1 MRRLR
6 CAGEEGWKE
15 GGSSLWCPVPPPR
28 VRTAERGKRGAGT
41 EPRSFP
47 STRCLDRGEKRG
59 GRKSDDG
66 FTLFPPPAT
75 AATAAEGGGVKWRR
89 PRRGG
94 AGSAT
99 AAAPQMEAGAAAPPR
114 ARGGAGARRGC
125 RRFLPHPPPPPLP
138 CASARRSP
146 WISVGP
152 CVYLKGACQ
161 EDGARPFTVVPSD
174 RTRRSG

>member
-1 MRRLR
+1 MQGRKDGR
-6 CAGEEGWKE
+6 KV
-15 GGSSLWCPVPPPR
+15 GSSLWCPIPPPR

-59 GRKSDDG
+59 ERKSGGG
-66 FTLFPPPAT
+66 FALLPPPAT
-75 AATAAEGGGVKWRR
+75 TATAAEGGGVKWRR

-99 AAAPQMEAGAAAPPR
+99 AAAPQMEAGAVAPPR

-125 RRFLPHPPPPPLP
+125 RRFLPPPPPPCP
-138 CASARRSP
+138 SARRSQDQQGL
-146 WISVGP
+146 VF
-152 CVYLKGACQ
+152 LKGGCLGDA
-161 EDGARPFTVVPSD
+161 ARLFTVVPSD
-174 RTRRSG
+174 RTEEVVIKSNTTGSS